1 MTAIRDTPTA
11 AASQAAGWPGH
22 QEPPVRYAIRDV
34 RGRLQATLLRYPGK
48 SFAWRAPSGQSG
60 LGDVGVQNLPLYL
73 SETLPRIPY
82 DTLLVLVEG
91 PKAADALR
99 RQGIAVVATITGAA
113 GTPSREVLEVLRGRP
128 VVLWA
133 DNDSVGR
140 AHMRR
145 LGERLLDIAAE
156 LWWIDTAG
164 RLPPGGDAADVPPS
178 DLENF
183 LDLAQPFVATHP
195 RVASTEDERRGEGR

>member
-1 MTAIRDTPTA
+1 MIRDTPTA
-11 AASQAAGWPGH
+11 AASQAAGWPG
-22 QEPPVRYAIRDV
+22 QEPPIRYAIRDV
-34 RGRLQATLLRYPGK
+34 RGTLQATLLRYPGK

-60 LGDVGVQNLPLYL
+60 LGEVGVQNLPLYL

-113 GTPSREVLEVLRGRP
+113 ATPSREVLEVLRGRP
-128 VVLWA
+128 VVLWP
-133 DNDSVGR
+133 DSDPIGR

-145 LGERLLDIAAE
+145 IGERLMDIAAE
-156 LWWIDTAG
+156 LWAVDTAG
-164 RLPPGGDAADVPPS
+164 RLPPGGDAADVPP
-178 DLENF
+178 DR
-183 LDLAQPFVATHP
+183 LDEYLNLAVPFVATG
-195 RVASTEDERRGEGR
+195 ASVGSNENERKEQGR